1 VATGRRHETSG
12 KEDGMP
18 HGVEKRGSKY
28 AIVDKRTGK
37 IKGKS
42 DTKKK
47 AKASARIRDQR
58 AND

>member
-1 VATGRRHETSG
+1 
-12 KEDGMP
+12 MP
-18 HGVEKRGSKY
+18 HTVRKSGSKW

-37 IKGKS
+37 QKGKS

-58 AND
+58 SSDASS